1 MDVKNTHSV
10 TKTEISV
17 FGRQALDDERRRSP
31 SLADKVL
38 RFLGYGMNNA
48 IHYKCEFVCDSNP
61 KRCNTIDI
69 YTLAHTRKRRP
80 QDVTENMYLNDNKCN
95 TLTEDGAIK
104 TIWSGYY
111 SQLLNETKRKG
122 NCRMREILKKKYL
135 RYP

>member
-1 MDVKNTHSV
+1 MQSIISASLPV
-10 TKTEISV
+10 TAT
-17 FGRQALDDERRRSP
+17 
-31 SLADKVL
+31 
-38 RFLGYGMNNA
+38 
-48 IHYKCEFVCDSNP
+48 P
-61 KRCNTIDI
+61 KGVTQLP
-69 YTLAHTRKRRP
+69 YTLAHTRKSRP

-111 SQLLNETKRKG
+111 SQLLNGTKRKG

>member
-1 MDVKNTHSV
+1 MSYRN
-10 TKTEISV
+10 
-17 FGRQALDDERRRSP
+17 
-31 SLADKVL
+31 L
-38 RFLGYGMNNA
+38 RFLEYGMTNA
-48 IHYKCEFVCDSNP
+48 IHYKCEFACDSNP

-95 TLTEDGAIK
+95 TLTEDGGIK